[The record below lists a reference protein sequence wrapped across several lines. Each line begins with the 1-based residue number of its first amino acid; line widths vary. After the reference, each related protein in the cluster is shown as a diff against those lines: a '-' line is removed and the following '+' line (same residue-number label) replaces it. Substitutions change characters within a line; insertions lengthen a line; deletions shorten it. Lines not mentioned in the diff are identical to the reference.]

1 MADKYRK
8 ARPGSP
14 LAIPH
19 QLYNELID
27 HLRRSHQHPRQL
39 ARMLQQQAGVV
50 LIKNNSGTL
59 RSRFNVLGI
68 SDALISPTAN
78 LGEFQERPMLV
89 GITPDIEL
97 HTGKFAVL
105 FEPLAQGE
113 IGRAVISGLAIVQVD
128 VLDADH
134 GWAEMKD
141 DDATQLQSRD
151 FGSARI
157 VYKESSTG
165 TKWAIVHLGV
175 QPRAMFPVLVFQA
188 GGDAGNFTTPCS
200 LVYNVTD
207 LSGYTIGA
215 SMTPAKFR
223 PPYGAMLAPAD
234 GSYGTGFYAADG
246 NFVLFDANEVLDTG
260 DCVGNGGGEN

>member
-1 MADKYRK
+1 MTDMYRK
-8 ARPGSP
+8 ARPDEP

-27 HLRRSHQHPRQL
+27 HLRRSHQHPEGLLHRLRQ
-39 ARMLQQQAGVV
+39 QTGVV

-68 SDALISPTAN
+68 SDALISPTTDLA
-78 LGEFQERPMLV
+78 EFQERPMLV

-105 FEPLAQGE
+105 LEPLAQSE
-113 IGRAVISGLAIVQVD
+113 IGRAFISGLAIVQVD

-157 VYKESSTG
+157 IYKESSTG

-175 QPRAMFPVLVFQA
+175 QPRAMFPVKVEQTGGSA
-188 GGDAGNFTTPCS
+188 GDKTTQCSFTYD
-200 LVYNVTD
+200 VKDV
-207 LSGYTIGA
+207 SGYVLGEDL
-215 SMTPAKFR
+215 TPRKAR
-223 PPYGAMLAPAD
+223 PAVGKLAAPAAD
-234 GSYGTGFYAADG
+234 SYGTGFYAADG
-246 NFVLFDANEVLDTG
+246 SFQLFDANETLAPSG
-260 DCVGNGGGEN
+260 C